1 MVRDGIPFVTVPLL
15 IALALA
21 YFGFWAFA
29 AVFLALAAF
38 MAFFFRNPDR
48 VTPDGPNL
56 VISAADGRV
65 TRIEETA
72 EGKLVSVFLSPLDV
86 HVNRAPI
93 SGTVTN
99 VRMFKGKKRP
109 ATSNEASA
117 TNERNA
123 VTIEGEEMTVVC
135 TQIVGILA
143 RRIVCR
149 CKPGDHLERG
159 QLYGLIKFG
168 SRTDLLMPGN
178 VDVCVKVGEKVKG
191 GETIIAKL
199 PAA

>member
-1 MVRDGIPFVTVPLL
+1 MVKDGIPFVIVPLA
-15 IALALA
+15 IALIFA
-21 YFGFWAFA
+21 YFGFWIFAAAFA
-29 AVFLALAAF
+29 ALAAF
-38 MAFFFRNPDR
+38 MAFFFRNPAR
-48 VTPDGPNL
+48 ETPEGPNL

-65 TRIEETA
+65 TRIENTG
-72 EGKLVSVFLSPLDV
+72 EGMLVSVFLSPLDV

-93 SGTVTN
+93 SGEVTD

-109 ATSNEASA
+109 ATSNEASK

-123 VTIEGEEMTVVC
+123 VTIAGENMSVVA

-149 CKPGDHLERG
+149 CKSGDRLERG
-159 QLYGLIKFG
+159 QVYGLIKFG
-168 SRTDLLMPGN
+168 SRTDLLMPEN
-178 VDVCVKVGEKVKG
+178 VEVCVKVGDKVRG

-199 PAA
+199 MAT